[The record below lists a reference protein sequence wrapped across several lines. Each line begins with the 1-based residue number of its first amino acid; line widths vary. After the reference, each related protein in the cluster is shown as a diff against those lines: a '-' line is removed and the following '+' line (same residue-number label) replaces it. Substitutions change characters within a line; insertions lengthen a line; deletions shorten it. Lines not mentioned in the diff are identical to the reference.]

1 MSFSV
6 AYQTVVRFCCKRAH
20 RILALNRGGNPRAW
34 LGRRRERHTQ
44 NRPKRHTRGTPRAL
58 PWAAGAGAV
67 KQSPSDRLPGKL
79 VRMQLKAHV
88 RWQRRT
94 TAVRGAISAFWLGGC
109 LLSMASV
116 GPALAA
122 DGPDG
127 IQPEPAV
134 VDPVQDACRRISDRL
149 SSVSFDECTNLGFR
163 ETSAES
169 IEGVPL
175 LLREFPPVDGRTPRG
190 RVLMFGGIHG
200 DEYSSVSIV
209 FKWMAI
215 LDRFHSGLFH
225 WRVMP
230 ALNPDGLLKR
240 PGTRMNARAVDLN
253 RNFPTPNWHEA
264 TNDYWVNRTSRN
276 PRRYPGPD
284 PLSEPESRFL
294 ADEID
299 RFAPDVI
306 VSIHA
311 PHSVLD
317 FDGPSEPPRR
327 LGSLSLKLLGTYP
340 GSLGR
345 YAGVQKNIPVVTI
358 ELASAGIMPS
368 YREQRAI
375 WMDLIQWLKQ
385 ELPEEGNAPADP
397 EPMDEP

>member
-1 MSFSV
+1 M
-6 AYQTVVRFCCKRAH
+6 
-20 RILALNRGGNPRAW
+20 
-34 LGRRRERHTQ
+34 
-44 NRPKRHTRGTPRAL
+44 
-58 PWAAGAGAV
+58 
-67 KQSPSDRLPGKL
+67 
-79 VRMQLKAHV
+79 
-88 RWQRRT
+88 
-94 TAVRGAISAFWLGGC
+94 SAFC
-109 LLSMASV
+109 LVGSILVLASTS
-116 GPALAA
+116 PLAA
-122 DGPDG
+122 ADAPDG
-127 IQPEPAV
+127 MQPEQSSA
-134 VDPVQDACRRISDRL
+134 DPVQNACRRLADRL
-149 SSVSFDECTNLGFR
+149 SSVAFDECARLHFH
-163 ETSAES
+163 ETSTES
-169 IEGVPL
+169 VEGIPL
-175 LLREFPPVDGRTPRG
+175 LLREFPPIEGRTPRG
-190 RVLMFGGIHG
+190 RVLLFGGIHG

-209 FKWMAI
+209 FKWMTI

-230 ALNPDGLLKR
+230 VLNPDGLLKR
-240 PGTRMNARAVDLN
+240 PGTRMNTNAIDLN

-264 TNDYWVNRTSRN
+264 THDYWVNRTARN
-276 PRRYPGPD
+276 PRRYPGQA

-306 VSIHA
+306 VSVHA

-345 YAGVQKNIPVVTI
+345 FAGVQKNIPVVTI

-385 ELPEEGNAPADP
+385 ELPKAKDITASTEPDDEE
-397 EPMDEP
+397 